1 MNNFLSIL
9 IGLSVRIVLPIG
21 LTLLVIY
28 LLRRLDQRWQ
38 KESLRLPVVPS
49 GQKPCWEIKGCT
61 AESRSECPA
70 AAHPDIPCWQVFRKK
85 NGMLKED
92 CLGCDVFRQAPVPVS
107 I

>member
-1 MNNFLSIL
+1 MNNLLSIL
-9 IGLSVRIVLPIG
+9 IGLLVRIVLPAG

-38 KESLRLPVVPS
+38 KESLRLPVVVS
-49 GQKPCWEIKGCT
+49 GQKPCWEIKGCK
-61 AESRSECPA
+61 AELRSECPA
-70 AAHPDIPCWQVFRKK
+70 AASPDIPCWQVFRKK

-92 CLGCDVFRQAPVPVS
+92 CLGCEVFRQAPVPVN